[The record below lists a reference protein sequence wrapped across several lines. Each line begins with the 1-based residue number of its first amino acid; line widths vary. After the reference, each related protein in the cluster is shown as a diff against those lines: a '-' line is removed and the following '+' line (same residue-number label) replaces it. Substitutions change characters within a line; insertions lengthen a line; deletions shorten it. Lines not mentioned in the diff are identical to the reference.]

1 MSKLSRSPQ
10 RHSFHKERELKK
22 LEENPND
29 QGAKDMLEFYDDW
42 DQKELV
48 REQDLEWQKNN
59 MEYDLRSCDWILKK
73 VRESSRY
80 AQNLYAAM
88 CNMDWQKLSV
98 VPILKEERW
107 SCSWRYAGGII
118 ANMRE
123 EGDYIDWYCSGI
135 SDPEGYVKHGVVS
148 EGTVTQEIKEDLQKL
163 GWVPIEE

>member
-1 MSKLSRSPQ
+1 MLFRS
-10 RHSFHKERELKK
+10 
-22 LEENPND
+22 
-29 QGAKDMLEFYDDW
+29 
-42 DQKELV
+42 
-48 REQDLEWQKNN
+48 
-59 MEYDLRSCDWILKK
+59 
-73 VRESSRY
+73 
-80 AQNLYAAM
+80 AM
-88 CNMDWQKLSV
+88 CNMDWQKLSI

-135 SDPEGYVKHGVVS
+135 ADPEGYVKHGVVS